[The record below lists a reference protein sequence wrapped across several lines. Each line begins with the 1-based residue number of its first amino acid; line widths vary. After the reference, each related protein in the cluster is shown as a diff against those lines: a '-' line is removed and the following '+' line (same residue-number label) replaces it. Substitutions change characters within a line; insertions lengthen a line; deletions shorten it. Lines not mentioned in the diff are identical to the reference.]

1 MLTAVL
7 TGDVGAG
14 KSTVVS
20 EWRAMGATAIS
31 ADDIAKTMWSV
42 AEVREAAK
50 ARWGAGLF
58 DEDDRPIFRAIA
70 DRVYASA
77 DDAAFANAMIHPRT
91 RAEMTKIVRS
101 SGGFVVAEIP
111 LVFEAG
117 VPDWADCVVYAAAPL
132 ELRAARNVSR
142 GWDEAEIIRREEKLL
157 PSKEKIARSDIV
169 IANDGSLDDWRE
181 TARSVGRRL
190 AAASEVC
197 EMKTRC
203 PSEEVA
209 REIASSLV
217 EQRLAACANMCRCE
231 SVYRWQGE
239 VRSADEVALSA
250 LTTSKRR
257 AEAAACVR
265 SIHPYELPAITFD
278 DLRGADFATLEWAA
292 AACA

>member
-1 MLTAVL
+1 
-7 TGDVGAG
+7 
-14 KSTVVS
+14 
-20 EWRAMGATAIS
+20 MGATAIS

-42 AEVREAAK
+42 DEVREAAK

-111 LVFEAG
+111 LAFEAG
-117 VPDWADCVVYAAAPL
+117 LPDWTDCVVYATAPI
-132 ELRAARNVSR
+132 ELRASRNVSR
-142 GWDEAEIIRREEKLL
+142 GWDENEIVRRENKLM
-157 PSKEKIARSDIV
+157 PSKEKSARSDIV
-169 IANDGSLDDWRE
+169 IANDGSIDAWRE

-190 AAASEVC
+190 ALASEVC
-197 EMKTRC
+197 EMTTWC

-209 REIASSLV
+209 REIARALV
-217 EQRLAACANMCRCE
+217 ERRLAACANMWRCE
-231 SVYRWQGE
+231 SVYRWNGD
-239 VRSADEVALSA
+239 VRSGGEVALRA

-257 AEAAACVR
+257 REAAACVR
-265 SIHPYELPAITFD
+265 SMHPYELPAITFD
-278 DLRGADFATLEWAA
+278 DVRGADFATLEWAA
-292 AACA
+292 SSCS